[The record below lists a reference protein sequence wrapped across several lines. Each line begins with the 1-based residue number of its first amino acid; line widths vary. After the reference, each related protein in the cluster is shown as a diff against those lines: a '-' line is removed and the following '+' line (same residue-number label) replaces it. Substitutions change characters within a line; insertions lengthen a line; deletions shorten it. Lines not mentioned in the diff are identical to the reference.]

1 MWSHHDH
8 SVPAEQYNWQHWLSP
23 RKSSRIAMIVNLKQ
37 ENAIFL
43 VVNTFYLNITVTLAR
58 HFSVLNSV
66 IELLVCWLPSP
77 RAKPAWSFW
86 TISLLCDLKS
96 NRHFKQWAQRQSMPC
111 MGKWLKHPE
120 RISSVGGLRRIA
132 LAQYMLSC
140 KRLRFEHRETKK
152 N

>member
-8 SVPAEQYNWQHWLSP
+8 SVPAEQYNWQHQLSP
-23 RKSSRIAMIVNLKQ
+23 WDSSRIAMIVNLKQ
-37 ENAIFL
+37 KNAIFEL
-43 VVNTFYLNITVTLAR
+43 WIHSSWTLTVTSER

-96 NRHFKQWAQRQSMPC
+96 NRHFKQWAQRKSTPC

-120 RISSVGGLRRIA
+120 RISSVGGLRGIA
-132 LAQYMLSC
+132 LARYMLSC